1 MYLKQLKSGSPS
13 SVLRTTRII
22 HVQLESQP
30 YIRIASTKGEHQ
42 QPLHF
47 YINTKRYELLQM
59 STFETN
65 LSAGYTI
72 LRV

>member
-1 MYLKQLKSGSPS
+1 MHLKQLKSGSPS
-13 SVLRTTRII
+13 SVLGTTRII

-42 QPLHF
+42 QPIHF
-47 YINTKRYELLQM
+47 YINTERYELLQTG
-59 STFETN
+59 TFETN
-65 LSAGYTI
+65 LSAGYTM